1 MQYWKN
7 KTYYFILG
15 NAIFL
20 ENFMVDLYL
29 IFFCQ
34 FLFISDTIQF
44 WILEHLD
51 SGLSVRCVVMLIDFK
66 NQDRHE
72 RSFSISHFWKTS
84 KKHILWKLI
93 YKIIWIFYLI
103 ISRICS
109 PHIHLPKMNL
119 KLWETFGD
127 IGSSTDIFL
136 NFKISL
142 IKPLT
147 SEEQAWG
154 VIGLI
159 TSPTKSNLFIRH

>member
-1 MQYWKN
+1 MLFLDFKN
-7 KTYYFILG
+7 LAVLNKQTYYFILG
-15 NAIFL
+15 KAIFL

-72 RSFSISHFWKTS
+72 WSFSISHFWKTS

-119 KLWETFGD
+119 KLWKTFGD
-127 IGSSTDIFL
+127 IGSTWYIHIYS
-136 NFKISL
+136 
-142 IKPLT
+142 
-147 SEEQAWG
+147 
-154 VIGLI
+154 
-159 TSPTKSNLFIRH
+159 